1 MRLRLTGLW
10 RNQDFVRLWA
20 AATVS
25 TFGSLVTRVALPFM
39 AVLVLDATPMQI
51 AVLTACDFA
60 PGVLIG
66 LVAGVWVDRLRRRP
80 ILIAADIGRALLL
93 ASIPAAAVLDALRI
107 EQLYVVALLAGVLTV
122 FFEVAH
128 LAYLPSLVGRDDLV
142 EGNSKISAAGSVAE
156 VGAFGIA
163 GWLVQLLTAPFAIL
177 IDAVSFL
184 VSALF
189 IGLIRAPD
197 PTPAP
202 AAERQSVRR
211 EIVEG
216 LRLVLGNAVLRAT
229 AASNVTMDFCSR
241 MYGTLYS
248 FYALEVLGF
257 EPGVLSMIYAVGGV
271 SSFVGAFAAGWAARR
286 VGVGPA
292 MVYALLL
299 VATGMVFTPLA
310 TGATVLGA
318 LLLIAAQLVTDPAW
332 VVYEV
337 NQVSLRQAIT
347 PDRLLGRL
355 NATFRFSGLG
365 AMLLGTF
372 AAGVLGETVGARAV
386 LVAGACGMVLAAAW
400 LVFSPARTLKA
411 VPVGAGAGS
420 NE

>member
-39 AVLVLDATPMQI
+39 AVLVLDATPIQI

-128 LAYLPSLVGRDDLV
+128 LAYLPSLVGREDLV

-184 VSALF
+184 VSAAF

-197 PTPAP
+197 PPVP
-202 AAERQSVRR
+202 VAERQSVRQ

-248 FYALEVLGF
+248 FYALEELGF
-257 EPGVLSMIYAVGGV
+257 APGVLSMIYAVGGV
-271 SSFVGAFAAGWAARR
+271 SSFFGAFAAGWAARR

-310 TGATVLGA
+310 TGATLLGA

-372 AAGVLGETVGARAV
+372 AAGFLGETVGARTV

-420 NE
+420 SE